1 MKRTYTLLPAALLAL
16 VLVWTGCQS
25 TADVPSVGDE
35 LLTREQVVD
44 FDDEYGG
51 FNFGDESPAFADP
64 YLATTY
70 GPEADV
76 AYIDPMEDDPAVT
89 RARLRERELQRAH
102 RYLMITWGSLRA
114 DSTINFVT
122 DWSGSLS
129 VENGVVLLKRTIA
142 FDARDEI
149 LPRTSRDLLEW
160 VSYTRPHFD
169 GIVVALHK
177 LAHKDT
183 MPDDNGFARG
193 DTAHAPLQ
201 VTFATE
207 PLTVTFTED
216 ELANLH
222 RVIRV
227 DDHGNA
233 VAFNTVA
240 VMPQPCPSG
249 FLAGQWRDVE
259 DRPGGAF
266 RGKWI
271 SHNGLHMGYLRG
283 VYGPN
288 SRGEKVFFGK
298 WINHGGQF
306 YGLLKGR
313 YGAFGD
319 RPGGWF
325 EGVWFNRARHAMGGL
340 KGEWRVGDDIT
351 TVDNASRGG
360 YFRGVWAQRCPTTDL
375 R

>member
-16 VLVWTGCQS
+16 VLVWAGCQS

-44 FDDEYGG
+44 LDDEYGG
-51 FNFGDESPAFADP
+51 YNFGDESPAFADP

-76 AYIDPMEDDPAVT
+76 EYIDPMEDDPAVT
-89 RARLRERELQRAH
+89 RARLRERELRRAH
-102 RYLMITWGSLRA
+102 RYLLITWGNLRA
-114 DSTINFVT
+114 DTTIDFVT

-169 GIVVALHK
+169 GIVVALHG
-177 LAHKDT
+177 LCRRDT
-183 MPDDNGFARG
+183 MPDDNGFTHG
-193 DTAHAPLQ
+193 DTAHAPLE

-222 RVIRV
+222 RVIPV

-233 VAFNTVA
+233 VAFNTVV

-249 FLAGQWRDVE
+249 FLAGQWRNVE
-259 DRPGGAF
+259 DRPGGVF

-306 YGLLKGR
+306 HGLLKGR

-319 RPGGWF
+319 RPRGWF
-325 EGVWFNRARHAMGGL
+325 EGVWFNRARRQMGGL
-340 KGEWRVGDDIT
+340 KGEWRVGDNIT

-360 YFRGVWAQRCPTTDL
+360 YFRGVWAQRCPATDL